1 MSELRDSQLSAM
13 FDDELPGGECEL
25 LALRLSRDEP
35 LRAEWSRFAI
45 IRAAVRRDGVRLD
58 LPVAARVT
66 ARLAAEP
73 AHAEPSTVLPNLHAP
88 EPAASGARPTGTPIP
103 STDRWLRPALGFG
116 VAAGV
121 AAVSLL
127 VLRAQGPAESVAP
140 LAASPATVAPAPA
153 SPERTGAATTPAAV
167 AEPTPLLARTPGL
180 GEPESYTVPS
190 AGSRSGLVAP
200 AQLATYVVAHS
211 EVSMPL
217 SRRNLLSALVA
228 DGAAEEPVVAEAESP
243 AEAVDAQR

>member
-35 LRAEWSRFAI
+35 LRAGWSRYAI

-58 LPVAARVT
+58 LPVAARVA

-73 AHAEPSTVLPNLHAP
+73 AHAEPSTVVPTLDVP
-88 EPAASGARPTGTPIP
+88 EPAAPAVQPASASMR

-121 AAVSLL
+121 AAASLL

-140 LAASPATVAPAPA
+140 LATRSGSVAAVPL
-153 SPERTGAATTPAAV
+153 PEREAAPTTLAPGAESA
-167 AEPTPLLARTPGL
+167 PLLARTTAS
-180 GEPESYTVPS
+180 GEPESYTVPA
-190 AGSRSGLVAP
+190 AGSRSALVAP
-200 AQLATYVVAHS
+200 AQLANYVVAHS

-228 DGAAEEPVVAEAESP
+228 DGAGEEPVFAEVEP
-243 AEAVDAQR
+243 PVDAADAVR